1 MLSHASISL
10 RCSCKAEVRFP
21 LQSQFL
27 LRKCANPSI
36 DEHSQENFHFTFFF
50 WLLNCFVRWL
60 ARWGGKYLKFHS
72 GKPNREDKEETWNKS
87 HIWRLSVR
95 DIADRLSLV
104 HWHRSSSFIIHCRV
118 SFFRFVFKTFW
129 SALSWHC
136 CFIINS
142 LVQKL
147 SAEMKLRQ
155 NLIQRIL
162 RVSRRL
168 ESKRCCVTF
177 NPSFAA

>member
-1 MLSHASISL
+1 MHPSHCAARAKQKFASPYNHNFYCVNARIPRLTSIHRKTFISPF
-10 RCSCKAEVRFP
+10 V
-21 LQSQFL
+21 
-27 LRKCANPSI
+27 
-36 DEHSQENFHFTFFF
+36 F

-136 CFIINS
+136 CFVINS

-147 SAEMKLRQ
+147 SAEMKSRQ
-155 NLIQRIL
+155 NLIQSIL